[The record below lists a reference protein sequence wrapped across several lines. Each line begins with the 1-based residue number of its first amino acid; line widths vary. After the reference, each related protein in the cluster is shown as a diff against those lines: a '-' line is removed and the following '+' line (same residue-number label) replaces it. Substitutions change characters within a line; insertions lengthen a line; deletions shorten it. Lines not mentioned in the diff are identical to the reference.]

1 MITFGPSTHLE
12 VFVSKTDFLLNI
24 PKPILLRLKDID
36 LNVPSVNC
44 NLAVN
49 ELLQR
54 SVLLGGKRLRPLL
67 TYIFCDFFGVDLEK
81 NPLCD
86 ICATSIEMVHA
97 ASLAHDDVI
106 DEATMR
112 RGNPSIN
119 IQASNNKA
127 VLAGDYLLAAVINR
141 LTAQGN
147 LALVGEM
154 SKVIQALSEGEWIQS
169 DAIIHKQ
176 YNRDLIETIA
186 MNKTSSVMSW
196 CGVSAALISNHSD
209 EDISELSEMARS
221 FGAHLGLAFQLLD
234 DTLDFSGDSQKD
246 TLLDLKNG
254 QVNSVI
260 YEWLVL
266 NPEVFNAFK
275 DGEDIIDLFKEDG
288 IEDCIATIRAQ
299 ALSHLDQGR
308 ELLSQM
314 KAKLHGNVDQKTLD
328 RGEKTLLFIL
338 KYLEDRKV

>member
-1 MITFGPSTHLE
+1 M
-12 VFVSKTDFLLNI
+12 SKTDFLLNI

-67 TYIFCDFFGVDLEK
+67 TYIFCDFFGVDLDH
-81 NPLCD
+81 PTCD
-86 ICATSIEMVHA
+86 VCATSIEMVHA

-112 RGNPSIN
+112 RGTPSIN
-119 IQASNNKA
+119 IQASNKKA
-127 VLAGDYLLAAVINR
+127 VLAGDYLLASVIHR
-141 LTAQGN
+141 LTTQGS

-154 SKVIQALSEGEWIQS
+154 SQVIQALSEGEWIQS
-169 DAIIHKQ
+169 DAILHKQ
-176 YNRDLIETIA
+176 YNRDLIELIA
-186 MNKTSSVMSW
+186 KNKTSSVMAW
-196 CGVSAALISNHSD
+196 CGVSAALISTHD
-209 EDISELSEMARS
+209 EDVQIQLSDLARS
-221 FGAHLGLAFQLLD
+221 FGNHLGLAFQLLD

-260 YEWLVL
+260 FEWLEL
-266 NPEVFNAFK
+266 HPDVFKAFK
-275 DGEDIIDLFKEDG
+275 AGENILDLFNEDG
-288 IEDCIATIRAQ
+288 LEACIDKVRKQ
-299 ALSHLDQGR
+299 ALDHLNQSR

-314 KAKLHGNVDQKTLD
+314 KEILKGRVDQKNID